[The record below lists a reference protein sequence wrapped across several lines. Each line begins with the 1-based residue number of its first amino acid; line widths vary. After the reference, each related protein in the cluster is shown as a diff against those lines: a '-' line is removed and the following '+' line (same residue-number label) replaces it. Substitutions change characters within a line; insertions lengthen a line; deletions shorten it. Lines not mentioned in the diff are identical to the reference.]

1 MPVPM
6 GVRRAK
12 LPALLAS
19 TSVAALLLGGGG
31 PAFAACSDY
40 INTTAPGCTNSGT
53 ISGLIV
59 SNSTVTSSINNT
71 GTISPNGIVV
81 ENGSVLDAAIQSS
94 GSIAGGISIDKTSS
108 MNAFGQGISV
118 FGPSFSGDLN
128 NAGTMTVDSGGANS
142 GLLAESTSFTGNI
155 INTGSMTIGVSSPGS
170 SGVGIQV
177 DNSNDLATF
186 AGGISNGGSITVH
199 ALNDFGSCSSYGIA
213 VLGNQNSIAPGT
225 PIGSFTGGISNGGTI
240 NASMSGTGANVAAGI
255 FVTDVTNFMGGI
267 TNSGTVIAA
276 ITSGVA
282 QTAVGINVN
291 NVTTFTGGITNTA
304 TGSVGAQLLSGVSGT
319 ATGIFVNNVT
329 SFQGDISNAGSI
341 TGKIGIQ
348 VMNSGPVSVFDSGSI
363 LGFGGTAVDLT
374 KNAAGNTFTLGPG
387 FGIIG
392 NVLGQGNDTFQ
403 LGGEGTGSFDL
414 SNISPTQQYSG
425 FTSFNVVS
433 GTWISS
439 GTFGQSQPWN
449 VNGGT
454 LAGTGTFHSLNV
466 NNGGA
471 LLPGMPGVAGG
482 KLTVNGDLTFSSGAN
497 YIVNISPSTSSITAV
512 TGKAN
517 LAGILT
523 LIPTGGQYVAGK
535 VYDILSA
542 TGGLNGTFSTVQIDG
557 SFGNLKAVV
566 TYDDVFVTLV
576 ANLLTLPPGT
586 PVNPSNVGN
595 AINNANTG
603 GANLPSG
610 LANLF
615 NLTPTQLVPALTQLD
630 GEVATG
636 ARRGAFLLNDQ
647 FLELML
653 DPFVDGR
660 SGSGWGSGSN
670 GGGALGFAPEK
681 KANLPAGAARAYA
694 KALKA
699 PPAQTFDQRWSVWG
713 AAFGGTATANGDP
726 IVIGSSKVTA
736 NDYAFAGGADYKLT
750 PDTVVGFAL
759 AGGGTNWGLSGGL
772 GSGRSDMFEGGV
784 FGTTRFGNAY
794 LGADAEFG
802 NHWMS
807 TQRFA
812 LGDQLT
818 ASFNGQIS
826 GVRAETGYRY
836 AVIPAFGITPYAAL
850 QSQWFHTP
858 NYSETDLTNPANG
871 FALSYA
877 GTTANDTKSELGAR
891 FDGHTMLGNVPF
903 VVRARLA
910 WAHDW
915 VSTPAMT
922 AAFTALP
929 ASPFTVFG
937 APLPHDSA
945 LTSLEGEAHLT
956 TNWTATAKFYG
967 DFAGG
972 YQSYAGTGTL
982 RYSW

>member
-1 MPVPM
+1 MRNLMPVPM

-19 TSVAALLLGGGG
+19 SSVAALLMGGGG

-40 INTTAPGCTNSGT
+40 VNTTAAGCTNAGT
-53 ISGLIV
+53 ITGLVI
-59 SNSTVTSSINNT
+59 SNSTVTSQITNT
-71 GTISPNGIVV
+71 GTIAPNGIVV
-81 ENGSVLDAAIQSS
+81 QNGSVIDGVIQSS
-94 GSIAGGISIDKTSS
+94 GPIAGGISIDKTSS
-108 MNAFGQGISV
+108 INSVGQAITL
-118 FGPSFSGDLN
+118 FGPSFSGNLS
-128 NAGTMTVDSGGANS
+128 NAGTIAVDGGGGNS
-142 GLLAESTSFTGNI
+142 GILNESNTFTGSIN
-155 INTGSMTIGVSSPGS
+155 NTGSINIGLTTPGS

-177 DNSNDLATF
+177 DNSSGTTTF
-186 AGGISNGGSITVH
+186 AGGISNGGTIAVNAT
-199 ALNDFGSCSSYGIA
+199 NGFGSCSSYGIA
-213 VLGNQNSIAPGT
+213 VLGNQGGNGLLD
-225 PIGSFTGGISNGGTI
+225 SFT
-240 NASMSGTGANVAAGI
+240 
-255 FVTDVTNFMGGI
+255 GGI
-267 TNSGTVIAA
+267 TNSGTINASMGG
-276 ITSGVA
+276 TSANVAGGIGV
-282 QTAVGINVN
+282 TNVA
-291 NVTTFTGGITNTA
+291 TFTGGITNTA
-304 TGSVGAQLLSGVSGT
+304 TGSIAAQATGVGSSAN
-319 ATGIFVNNVT
+319 GIFVFNVT
-329 SFQGDISNAGSI
+329 SFQGGITNAGSI
-341 TGKIGIQ
+341 SGKIGIQ
-348 VMNSGPVSVFDSGSI
+348 VASSSPVSIFDSGSI
-363 LGFGGTAVDLT
+363 VGTSGRAVDLAS
-374 KNAAGNTFTLGPG
+374 NAAGNTFTLGPG
-387 FGIIG
+387 FSITGR
-392 NVLGQGNDTFQ
+392 VAGQGNDTFQ
-403 LGGEGTGSFDL
+403 LGGSGTGSFDL
-414 SNISPTQQYSG
+414 STIGSTQQYFG
-425 FTSFNVVS
+425 FTSFNVVG

-439 GTFGQSQPWN
+439 NTFGQTQTWN

-454 LAGTGTFHSLNV
+454 LAGTGTFRSLNV

-471 LLPGMPGVAGG
+471 LLPGQPGVAGG
-482 KLTVNGDLTFSSGAN
+482 KLSVNGDLTFTSGAN
-497 YIVNISPSTSSITAV
+497 YIVNISPATSSITAV

-517 LAGILT
+517 LAGTLT

-586 PVNPSNVGN
+586 PVNPTNVGN

-603 GANLPSG
+603 GANLPPG
-610 LANLF
+610 ITNLF
-615 NLTPTQLVPALTQLD
+615 NLTPTQLVPALTALD

-636 ARRGAFLLNDQ
+636 ARRGAFLLSDQ

-660 SGSGWGSGSN
+660 SGAGWGAGN
-670 GGGALGFAPEK
+670 GGGAVSALGYAPEK
-681 KANLPAGAARAYA
+681 QARLPGKAARAYA

-713 AAFGGTATANGDP
+713 AAFGGSATAKGDP
-726 IVIGSSKVTA
+726 VFIGSSNVTA

-750 PDTVVGFAL
+750 PDSVIGFAL

-772 GSGRSDMFEGGV
+772 GTGRSDMFEGGAY
-784 FGTTRFGNAY
+784 GTTRLGNAY
-794 LGADAEFG
+794 FGADAEFG

-818 ASFNGQIS
+818 ANFNGQIY

-836 AVIPAFGITPYAAL
+836 AVIPAVGITPYAAL

-858 NYSETDLTNPANG
+858 NYSETDLTNPLNG
-871 FALSYA
+871 FALTYA

-891 FDGHTMLGNVPF
+891 FDGHTTLGNTPL

-937 APLPHDSA
+937 APLPHDSV
-945 LTSLEGEAHLT
+945 LTSLAAEAHLT

-967 DFAGG
+967 DFASG

-982 RYSW
+982 HYSW